1 MQLKKLRD
9 TFTKGYLAR
18 ISVKSQIFNIYDF
31 QTQQFQRNI
40 NFTGSR
46 FKIGKPLICLTIEY

>member
-40 NFTGSR
+40 NFTGSC
-46 FKIGKPLICLTIEY
+46 FNIGKPLICLTIEY